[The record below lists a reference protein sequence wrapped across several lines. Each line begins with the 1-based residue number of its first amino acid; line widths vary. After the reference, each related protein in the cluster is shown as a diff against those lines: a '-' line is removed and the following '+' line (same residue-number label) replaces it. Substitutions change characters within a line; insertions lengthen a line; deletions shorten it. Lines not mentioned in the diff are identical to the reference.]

1 MPSCYIK
8 AKEQKT
14 SSRRRWY
21 ILIAIFLIIF
31 IALLYSKLFSGDGLY
46 DRAFYESISGI
57 RLPKSTKV
65 LESFDN
71 GEFWTASSF
80 RINKDSLLEFI
91 KRYNFKNESST
102 YKPIMFSK
110 NTFEMEKLET
120 FSKKYVY
127 NFGTKGKNSW
137 LYIIDPERNVLWAEI
152 QYPDL
157 AGD

>member
-1 MPSCYIK
+1 MPSSYINPK
-8 AKEQKT
+8 NQKT

-21 ILIAIFLIIF
+21 TLIAVFLLIF
-31 IALLYSKLFSGDGLY
+31 IALFYSKLFSGDGFY
-46 DRAFYESISGI
+46 DKAFYESISGI

-91 KRYNFKNESST
+91 NTYNFKNESST
-102 YKPIMFSK
+102 YKPRMFSE
-110 NTFEMEKLET
+110 NTFEMEKLGT

-127 NFGTKGKNSW
+127 NSGIKGKNSW
-137 LYIIDPERNVLWAEI
+137 MYIIDPERNVLWAEI
-152 QYPDL
+152 QYPDWG
-157 AGD
+157 GD